1 MLIKLALAAGLLA
14 TYPAAETFE
23 CEVAPLEDYGF
34 VQFGERPEYICVS
47 PDDDTDFIVIEDK
60 GFLNIATLNIG
71 DTMKVELKDD
81 EVVKQY
87 RIKSLNSL

>member
-1 MLIKLALAAGLLA
+1 MLIKLALTIGLLA
-14 TYPAAETFE
+14 TYPATETFE
-23 CEVAPLEDYGF
+23 CEVATLDDYGF

-47 PDDDTDFIVIEDK
+47 PDDDTDFIVIESEFSLD
-60 GFLNIATLNIG
+60 IG
-71 DTMKVELKDD
+71 DTMKVELING